1 MSKSCLSQNLPKCTS
16 KGAGGQIFEP
26 WFRKIL
32 VNAIVN
38 REKQDRK
45 RNNENVDALQNKQ
58 QTRRGG
64 NEEKQGMPQEN
75 QDKLGEIE

>member
-1 MSKSCLSQNLPKCTS
+1 M
-16 KGAGGQIFEP
+16 
-26 WFRKIL
+26 L

-45 RNNENVDALQNKQ
+45 RNKENVDALQNKQ